1 MCDWWEAVDWAP
13 GGDARATPSG
23 VGESIG
29 KQHRKTSELP
39 HTTP

>member
-1 MCDWWEAVDWAP
+1 MCDWCEAVDWAP
-13 GGDARATPSG
+13 GGDAVLEAD
-23 VGESIG
+23 VGESRG